1 MQVQEETPTHTQDAA
16 NGSVPAPEDQ
26 QTGGA
31 SVVVHIAAAIV
42 QRTCVPSFLSPING
56 ADCHAA
62 PVLHP
67 SLPILACS
75 FVRVLLCFRCSFCC
89 CRCYA
94 WGGCCCARYRHY
106 RIRILARRFRVC
118 TQQRAALL
126 RHSSPFVAASRLLAT
141 GSLASP
147 RGHRYSGR
155 ALAVPLLFLA
165 LVAGTAV
172 VCAPCPHNQLHVRS
186 MRAAHAHA
194 ITDTHKHVH
203 TQARKRTQAHT
214 RAHTHATNTHN
225 HHTTTP

>member
-1 MQVQEETPTHTQDAA
+1 M
-16 NGSVPAPEDQ
+16 
-26 QTGGA
+26 
-31 SVVVHIAAAIV
+31 VVHIAAAIV
-42 QRTCVPSFLSPING
+42 QRTCVPCFLSPING

-62 PVLHP
+62 PVPHP

-75 FVRVLLCFRCSFCC
+75 FVRVLLCFRYLSRSFCC

-94 WGGCCCARYRHY
+94 WGGCCWARYRHY

-118 TQQRAALL
+118 TQQRTALL
-126 RHSSPFVAASRLLAT
+126 RQSSPFVAASRLLAT

-172 VCAPCPHNQLHVRS
+172 VCAPCTHNQLHVRP
-186 MRAAHAHA
+186 MHAARAHTN
-194 ITDTHKHVH
+194 TDTRMHTRAQEHK
-203 TQARKRTQAHT
+203 RAHT
-214 RAHTHATNTHN
+214 RTHSRNTHVD
-225 HHTTTP
+225 HTTTP